1 MVELASFEVGSR
13 VSSFTCIQYMAMT
26 TTMTS
31 TIMMINDGNDND
43 DIVNGDHDNDNV
55 VRIPMMR
62 MTAI

>member
-1 MVELASFEVGSR
+1 MV
-13 VSSFTCIQYMAMT
+13 MT

-55 VRIPMMR
+55 VRIPMIR